1 MKSDERQGSHMKN
14 VLSFKGK
21 NAMVTGGSRGI
32 GHAIALGLASRGANV
47 CISYSKSDGAAKE
60 TVESMSRYGV
70 NAVSYKID
78 QNNIEEIPGLFR
90 FAEKNIGDINILVN
104 NAGICPFKDFFEI
117 DRELLESV
125 WRVNFES
132 HFILTQLVSERM
144 IEDKIEGRILFIS
157 SISSR
162 VGGEFQTHYTPTKSA
177 INGLVHSL
185 SIVLG
190 KNRILVN
197 SLEPGTILTDINRE
211 DLSNRAKRKYMEKR
225 VAIGR
230 IGRPEDMVWPALF
243 LVSDENTYVT
253 GTELL
258 ADGGMLVNLQ

>member
-1 MKSDERQGSHMKN
+1 MKN
-14 VLSFKGK
+14 VLSFNGK
-21 NAMVTGGSRGI
+21 NALVTGGSKGI
-32 GHAIALGLASRGANV
+32 GRAIATALASRGANV
-47 CISYSKSDGAAKE
+47 CISYSKSDDAAGEAVK
-60 TVESMSRYGV
+60 SMSGYGV
-70 NAVSYKID
+70 KAFSYKID
-78 QNNIEEIPGLFR
+78 QNNVGEIPGLFR
-90 FAEKNIGDINILVN
+90 FAEENIGDIHILVN
-104 NAGICPFKDFFEI
+104 NAGICPFKNFFDI
-117 DRELLESV
+117 DRELLERV

-132 HFILTQLVSERM
+132 HFILTQLVSKRM
-144 IEDKIEGRILFIS
+144 IERKIEGRILFMS

-190 KNRILVN
+190 RNRILVN

-211 DLSNRAKRKYMEKR
+211 DLSNSAKREYMERR

-230 IGRPEDMVWPALF
+230 IGTPEDMVWPALF